1 MAGPLGVRIA
11 VALSAAASAATWLVA
26 LTVIGMWLEVPLPPG
41 LPHAGAPYVGEPS
54 SSPPEKPAPAKAKE
68 KLIEISPWEQIP
80 A

>member
-11 VALSAAASAATWLVA
+11 VAFSAVVSAATWLAA
-26 LTVIGMWLEVPLPPG
+26 LTLIGMWLEVPPHPR
-41 LPHAGAPYVGEPS
+41 LPHAGAPHVGEPS
-54 SSPPEKPAPAKAKE
+54 STPPEKAAPAKAKE